1 MSMPAEEKTPQSNL
15 NSSGDSPLPDSSA
28 LWRILDAAANRAAEG
43 LRVVEDYARLGL
55 DDTHL
60 TTQLKRLRHDLK
72 AALAHLP
79 QSQRLAARDTAA
91 DVGTTV
97 KTDAELVRTDLAS
110 VVLAGWKR
118 TQQGLRTLE
127 EYGKLV
133 DARFAQ
139 LCETLRYR
147 TYTLERALDITGT
160 SRERLAG
167 ARLYVLLAG
176 GHSAEAFT
184 QLARTL
190 VEAGVHVI
198 QLRDKQL
205 ADRELLA
212 RARLLR
218 DITKSSETLFIMND
232 RPDLAVLSQAD
243 GVHVGQEE
251 LSVKD
256 VRAIVGTNML
266 IGVSTHSIEQARAAV
281 LDGANYIGSGPTFP
295 STTKQFDAFPGL
307 EFAAAVAR
315 EITLPAFAIG
325 GITLENLSQVQAAGI
340 KRVAVSAAITDANDP
355 AATVKRF
362 LRKLDA

>member
-1 MSMPAEEKTPQSNL
+1 MAVKENFSNIECDAA
-15 NSSGDSPLPDSSA
+15 SADAPTSTAA
-28 LWRILDAAANRAAEG
+28 LWRILDAAANRASEG
-43 LRVVEDYARLGL
+43 LRVVEDYTRLAL
-55 DDTHL
+55 DDAHL
-60 TTQLKRLRHDLK
+60 SGQLKRLRHDLA
-72 AALAHLP
+72 AALALLP
-79 QSQRLAARDTAA
+79 ASQRMAARDTAG
-91 DVGTTV
+91 DVGTTL
-97 KTDAELVRTDLAS
+97 KTEAELVRGDLAT

-139 LCETLRYR
+139 ACETLRYQ
-147 TYTLERALDITGT
+147 TYTLERALDITRT
-160 SRERLAG
+160 SRERMQQ
-167 ARLYVLLAG
+167 ARLYVLLSG
-176 GHSAEAFT
+176 GDSIEDFT
-184 QLARTL
+184 QTATTL
-190 VEAGVHVI
+190 VTAGAHVL

-218 DITKSSETLFIMND
+218 KITRDSETLLIVND
-232 RPDLAVLSQAD
+232 RPDVAVLSQAD

-256 VRAIVGTNML
+256 VRAIVGTNLL

-281 LDGANYIGSGPTFP
+281 LDGANYLGLGPMFP
-295 STTKQFDAFPGL
+295 STTKQFAAFPGL

-325 GITLENLSQVQAAGI
+325 GITLGNLSQVQAVGI
-340 KRVAVSAAITDANDP
+340 SRVAIGAAITE
-355 AATVKRF
+355 AAEQGEVVKRF
-362 LRKLDA
+362 LGELEE

>member
-1 MSMPAEEKTPQSNL
+1 MSIEEQPA
-15 NSSGDSPLPDSSA
+15 SGSPLPDSTA

-43 LRVVEDYARLGL
+43 LRVVEDYARMGL
-55 DDTHL
+55 DDAHL
-60 TTQLKRLRHDLK
+60 ITQLKQLRHDLK
-72 AALAHLP
+72 TALGTLP
-79 QSQRLAARDTAA
+79 ANQRLAGRDTAA

-97 KTDAELVRTDLAS
+97 KTDSELKRTDLAS

-139 LCETLRYR
+139 MCETLRYR
-147 TYTLERALDITGT
+147 TYTLERALDVTRT
-160 SRERLAG
+160 SCERLDK

-176 GHSAEAFT
+176 GHSAEAFAH
-184 QLARTL
+184 LAQTL
-190 VEAGVHVI
+190 VGAGVHII
-198 QLRDKQL
+198 QLRDKHL
-205 ADRELLA
+205 DDRELLA

-218 DITKSSETLFIMND
+218 QVTKDTKTLFVMND

-256 VRAIVGTNML
+256 LRAIVGTNML

-281 LDGANYIGSGPTFP
+281 MDGANYIGIGPTFP

-307 EFAAAVAR
+307 ELAGSVAR
-315 EITLPAFAIG
+315 EIKLPAFAIG

-340 KRVAVSAAITDANDP
+340 NRVAVGAAITEATEP
-355 AATVKRF
+355 AVAAMKF
-362 LRKLDA
+362 LADLEA

>member
-1 MSMPAEEKTPQSNL
+1 MPTEDNSQNQDIGSMGN
-15 NSSGDSPLPDSSA
+15 SPLPDSAA

-55 DDTHL
+55 DDAHL
-60 TTQLKRLRHDLK
+60 TSQLKQLRHDLK
-72 AALAHLP
+72 AALTQLP
-79 QSQRLAARDTAA
+79 MAQRLAGRDTAA

-97 KTDAELVRTDLAS
+97 KTDAELVRADLAA

-118 TQQGLRTLE
+118 AQQGLRTLE

-133 DARFAQ
+133 DSRFAQ
-139 LCETLRYR
+139 MCETLRYR
-147 TYTLERALDITGT
+147 TYTLERVLDTT
-160 SRERLAG
+160 RSSRERLEQAQ
-167 ARLYVLLAG
+167 LYVLLAG
-176 GHSAEAFT
+176 GHSAEGFA
-184 QLARTL
+184 QLAKSL
-190 VEAGVHVI
+190 VDAGVHVI

-218 DITKSSETLFIMND
+218 QITKDAATLFVMND

-256 VRAIVGTNML
+256 VRALVGTNML
-266 IGVSTHSIEQARAAV
+266 IGVSTHSIEQARTAV
-281 LDGANYIGSGPTFP
+281 LDGANYIGIGPTFS

-307 EFAAAVAR
+307 EFASAVAR
-315 EITLPAFAIG
+315 EISLPAFAIG
-325 GITLENLSQVQAAGI
+325 GIALENLSQVQAAGI
-340 KRVAVSAAITDANDP
+340 HRVAVGAAIAEASEP
-355 AATVKRF
+355 AAAVKRY
-362 LRKLDA
+362 LGELDA